1 MSIVAS
7 IATQRKLLLLAL
19 PMILSNITTPLLG
32 MVDTAVIGHLEHPY
46 YLGGIAV
53 GSMIIS
59 IIFWLSGFLRMST
72 TGVIAQAN
80 GAGNLDDVWRY
91 FFHSS
96 MLALGIASLLLVF
109 HAPLISTILGAMDA
123 SDEVAQYARVYF
135 DIRIFSAPAA
145 LLNLVVLGYFVAR
158 QQVKWVVYQLFVINV
173 INITLD
179 ILLVVYWEWGVAGA
193 ATASVIADYSG
204 LAMLML
210 VLMPQ
215 AKQVE
220 WHRLIKPQAAFFNR
234 LLSLN
239 KDIFIRSLALQACLG
254 FVTITGAALGDVTVA
269 ANAILLNLF
278 LFASYGLDGF
288 AYAAESLVGEAK
300 GQRDKQR
307 LHQVVMVSGLWSAIV
322 GGLFALTL
330 FIIGNQWIAF
340 LTDLSVVRDYAAEY
354 LPWMIAICAIGWL
367 TFLMDGVYVGL
378 TRSKQMRD
386 SMLLSCVVF
395 FAVWFSFEQWQNH
408 GLWLAFFCFIATRSI
423 SLAIDYAL
431 FYSSGKMEK
440 ELRADG

>member
-7 IATQRKLLLLAL
+7 IDTQRKLLLLAL

-72 TGVIAQAN
+72 TGVIAQAA
-80 GAGNLDDVWRY
+80 GAKDVDKIWQY

-96 MLALGIASLLLVF
+96 MLALGIAGLLLIVK
-109 HAPLISTILGAMDA
+109 APLINGILGAMEA
-123 SDEVAQYARVYF
+123 SDEVAQYAKVYF

-158 QQVKWVVYQLFVINV
+158 QQIKWVVYQLFVINV
-173 INITLD
+173 INIVLD
-179 ILLVVYWEWGVAGA
+179 IFLVVYLDWGVAGA
-193 ATASVIADYSG
+193 ATASVIADYCG
-204 LAMLML
+204 LSMLIV
-210 VLMPQ
+210 VLLPQ
-215 AKQVE
+215 INQVN
-220 WHRLIKPQAAFFNR
+220 WRTLIRPKSVFFTK

-300 GQRDKQR
+300 GQKNGQR
-307 LHQVVMVSGLWSAIV
+307 LHQVVMISGLWSAIV
-322 GGLFALTL
+322 GGLFALVL
-330 FIIGNQWIAF
+330 FFLGDAWIGL
-340 LTDLSVVRDYAAEY
+340 LTDLTPVREYAREY
-354 LPWMIAICAIGWL
+354 LPWLIAICAIGWL

-386 SMLLSCVVF
+386 SMLLSCAVF
-395 FAVWFSFEQWQNH
+395 FGVWFSVEQWQNH
-408 GLWLAFFCFIATRSI
+408 GLWLAFFCFITTRSL
-423 SLAIDYAL
+423 SLAIDYTL
-431 FYSSGKMEK
+431 LYRRG
-440 ELRADG
+440 ELNSPSTFT

>member
-59 IIFWLSGFLRMST
+59 ILFWLSGFLRMST
-72 TGVIAQAN
+72 TGVIAQAV
-80 GAGNLDDVWRY
+80 GAQDIDKAWRY
-91 FFHSS
+91 FFHSA
-96 MLALGIASLLLVF
+96 MLALTIAALLLIF
-109 HAPLISTILGAMDA
+109 KAPLITTILGAMN
-123 SDEVAQYARVYF
+123 SSEEVTAYAKIYF

-145 LLNLVVLGYFVAR
+145 LMNLVVLGYFVAR

-179 ILLVVYWEWGVAGA
+179 ILLVVYLDWGVAGA
-193 ATASVIADYSG
+193 ATASVIADYCG
-204 LAMLML
+204 LLML
-210 VLMPQ
+210 IVVLLPQ
-215 AKQVE
+215 IKQVD
-220 WHRLIKPQAAFFNR
+220 WRALIRPQTVFFTT
-234 LLSLN
+234 LLNLN
-239 KDIFIRSLALQACLG
+239 KDIFIRSLALQLCLG
-254 FVTITGAALGDVTVA
+254 FVTVTGAALGDVTVA

-300 GQRDKQR
+300 GQKDNKK
-307 LHQVVMVSGLWSAIV
+307 LHQIVMISGLWSAIV
-322 GGLFALTL
+322 GGLFALIL
-330 FIIGNQWIAF
+330 MVSGNEWIAL
-340 LTDLSVVRDYAAEY
+340 LTDLTTIREYANEY
-354 LPWMIAICAIGWL
+354 LPWLIAICAVGWL
-367 TFLMDGVYVGL
+367 SFLMDGVYVGL

-386 SMLLSCVVF
+386 SMLLSCGVF
-395 FAVWFSFEQWQNH
+395 FAVWFSVEAWQNH
-408 GLWLAFFCFIATRSI
+408 GLWLAFLCFISMRSL
-423 SLAIDYAL
+423 SLTIDYV
-431 FYSSGKMEK
+431 FYYRRGGVSSE
-440 ELRADG
+440 E